1 MRDVRRLAH
10 VKRWA
15 IVPKIKEQSVA
26 EHSYFVALYTLKI
39 CKLLEKSPKFCL
51 SAVQYAMEHDAGEA
65 FTGDIPSPLKKR
77 APDIEKVEN
86 NARDWM
92 GMNSPIM
99 ADEVS
104 EIGDVKNIVNLADKL
119 DALLWLMCESSL
131 GSTAL
136 SHIQSEIEQKTRD
149 AAEDLG
155 IESFVNPL
163 IEEARSS
170 IGWYIG

>member
-1 MRDVRRLAH
+1 
-10 VKRWA
+10 
-15 IVPKIKEQSVA
+15 
-26 EHSYFVALYTLKI
+26 
-39 CKLLEKSPKFCL
+39 
-51 SAVQYAMEHDAGEA
+51 MEHDAGEA

-77 APDIEKVEN
+77 VPDIEKVEH

-92 GMNSPIM
+92 GMNSPVLL
-99 ADEVS
+99 DGVE
-104 EIGDVKNIVNLADKL
+104 DVVHLADKL

-149 AAEDLG
+149 AAEALG
-155 IESFVNPL
+155 IESLVNSL
-163 IEEARSS
+163 IEEARSP